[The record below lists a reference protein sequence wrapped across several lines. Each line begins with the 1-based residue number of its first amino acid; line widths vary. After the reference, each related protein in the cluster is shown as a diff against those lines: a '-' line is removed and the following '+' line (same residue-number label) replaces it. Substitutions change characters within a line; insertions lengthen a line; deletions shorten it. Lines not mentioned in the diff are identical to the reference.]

1 MTDAT
6 ANGAGQPA
14 AAEPLGHFP
23 APGVPADYPAP
34 GAPADYPDAAIPAD
48 VARARM
54 FAAINHACGDLRR
67 AGAAWQHWMADLD
80 AETTVDQPTARGY
93 GVMLDRALRVLTG
106 RDGGNVA
113 AAVEPGRRW
122 SCTRCDVHWDANN
135 IPPGGE
141 YCAGCGQVMTRT
153 ILVRLPVGVLVRV
166 LADQLWN
173 ALPVREFDELIAR
186 PCGGCGLLADSVA
199 YRPYFRSHYCELC
212 VLAWA
217 RAVAWYGPSVPI
229 RFLPGHPGHVYA
241 GARHVSAMMPAAYD
255 KTGGVSEHAG
265 DPQLVGSA
273 ADAPAGEQLAEG
285 APDDE

>member
-1 MTDAT
+1 MTDAI

-14 AAEPLGHFP
+14 AVEDDDFP
-23 APGVPADYPAP
+23 SPGV
-34 GAPADYPDAAIPAD
+34 PAD
-48 VARARM
+48 VARARVYS
-54 FAAINHACGDLRR
+54 AIARAITELRR

-80 AETTVDQPTARGY
+80 SETTVDAPTARGY
-93 GVMLDRALRVLTG
+93 GTMLDRALRVLTG

-122 SCTRCDVHWDANN
+122 SCTRCDVHWDANS

-153 ILVRLPVGVLVRV
+153 ILVRLPIGVLVRV

-217 RAVAWYGPSVPI
+217 RAVAWYGPRVPI
-229 RFLPGHPGHVYA
+229 RFCSGHPGHVYA
-241 GARHVSAMMPAAYD
+241 GSHHVSAMTPVYD
-255 KTGGVSEHAG
+255 KAGGASEHAG
-265 DPQLVGSA
+265 DPQLV
-273 ADAPAGEQLAEG
+273 APAAEPGPTVAPEVQALADRTAARASEAAG
-285 APDDE
+285 HDE